1 MEPLSTRYFEG
12 FSLQAHEDARLIF
25 GFTHSH
31 FAAATLQR
39 FFQPLPL
46 VFLKQVHS
54 SRIIQASG
62 RQSPSGR
69 RKRQQLEE
77 ADGILLTTPG
87 TVAVIQTADCVPL
100 FFYADDCSAG
110 GVIHVGWR
118 GLQAGIEEK
127 LVARLGAESDQFNFY
142 LGPGIEKKCYEV
154 GEELPPLFRGKAY
167 GERIFVPLASGKYSL
182 DIKAGLAFSLQ
193 AAGIA
198 AGRIRDSGLCTF
210 CSHGRFPSYRR
221 DGKTGK
227 RIFNFL
233 LLKSR
238 DPAPV

>member
-1 MEPLSTRYFEG
+1 LEPLSTRYFEG

-118 GLQAGIEEK
+118 GLCQGIEK
-127 LVARLGAESDQFNFY
+127 NLLAMLPPGSFGRYTFY
-142 LGPGIEKKCYEV
+142 LGPAIEKNCYSV
-154 GEELPPLFRGKAY
+154 GEDLHLLFAAKSYAND
-167 GERIFVPLASGKYSL
+167 IFTPTDDGKYLL
-182 DIKAGLAFSLQ
+182 DLKAGLRLSL
-193 AAGIA
+193 I
-198 AGRIRDSGLCTF
+198 DSGISADRILDCGICTY
-210 CSHGRFPSYRR
+210 CAGDRFPSFRR

-233 LLKSR
+233 ALK
-238 DPAPV
+238 

>member
-1 MEPLSTRYFEG
+1 LEQLPEQNFEG
-12 FSLQAHEDARLIF
+12 FSLQAHEDARIIF

-31 FAAATLQR
+31 FTAAALQR
-39 FFQPLPL
+39 FFKPLPL
-46 VFLKQVHS
+46 VFLRQVHS

-100 FFYADDCSAG
+100 FFYADDFSIG

-118 GLQAGIEEK
+118 GLCQGIEK
-127 LVARLGAESDQFNFY
+127 NLLTMLPESSGRYTFY
-142 LGPGIEKKCYEV
+142 LGPAIEKNCYTV
-154 GEELPPLFRGKAY
+154 GEDLRLLFAAKFYAND
-167 GERIFVPLASGKYSL
+167 IFTPKGGGKYIL
-182 DIKAGLAFSLQ
+182 DLKAGLRLSLIES
-193 AAGIA
+193 GISA
-198 AGRIRDSGLCTF
+198 NRILDCGICTY
-210 CSHGRFPSYRR
+210 CASDRFPSFRR

-233 LLKSR
+233 ALK
-238 DPAPV
+238 